1 MPITP
6 WLRSLRNRFARRPA
20 PAASAPRQRPFRPRV
35 EGLEDRL
42 TPSGGLPD
50 PGFGSGGIVNLPHA
64 TDYAASAVAVQPDG
78 RAVVVGQ
85 ITRSSVQQPA
95 DAITVQRLNRDG
107 SLDTTFNKT
116 GSLTIQT
123 GKSDWPTSVV
133 LQPDGKI
140 LVGGGATANNGSAE
154 FLVAR
159 VNANGSLDTTFGSK
173 GLWVS
178 ASPYGVVKKLAV
190 LTDPAH
196 PTTVTGI
203 VAAAQGYANGAPC
216 FEAIKLTPAGVPDRT
231 FGSGGFAVF
240 AQLNGERVES
250 VALDRLSGDVYLA
263 GEVTVNGTDG
273 SPTSA
278 GCLAEVTPAGA
289 LDPGFGNGAGYV
301 LADPTAGDVGSQFN
315 DVTVQT
321 VTVNGQATSRIVVAG
336 QGWNASAAYG
346 IVSRYTAAGLLDASF
361 ASGGIFSGYGLT
373 GGRNAFFTSL
383 GLAADGSIVV
393 GGYQWYTAAD
403 GTGHS
408 EMLVGHLTVDGAA
421 DTSFGPDGTGFTVVR
436 DGLDSR
442 FLGLAMDSTDGSI
455 LLCGSSSSSS
465 ATSSVQAAVVRL
477 TAPG

>member
-42 TPSGGLPD
+42 TPSGGLLD

-78 RAVVVGQ
+78 RIVVVGQ
-85 ITRSSVQQPA
+85 ITRSSVQQPE

-140 LVGGGATANNGSAE
+140 LVGGGATANNGSGE

-159 VNANGSLDTTFGSK
+159 LNANGSLDTTFASK

-178 ASPYGVVKKLAV
+178 TSPFGVVKKLAV

-203 VAAAQGYANGAPC
+203 VAAAQGYANGTPC
-216 FEAIKLTPAGVPDRT
+216 FEAIKLTPAGALDKT
-231 FGSGGFAVF
+231 FGAGGFAVF
-240 AQLNGERVES
+240 ANLNGERIAS
-250 VALDRLSGDVYLA
+250 VAVDRLSGEIYLA
-263 GEVTVNGTDG
+263 GTVSVPNANNT
-273 SPTSA
+273 
-278 GCLAEVTPAGA
+278 GCLAALTPAGA
-289 LDPGFGNGAGYV
+289 LDPAFGGGAGYV
-301 LADPTAGDVGSQFN
+301 LADPTGSHEVEFYDVA
-315 DVTVQT
+315 VQT
-321 VTVNGQATSRIVVAG
+321 LTVNGQPTSRVLVAG
-336 QGWNASAAYG
+336 SDAPPATHFSGVVYGYTSAG
-346 IVSRYTAAGLLDASF
+346 VLDVSFG
-361 ASGGIFSGYGLT
+361 SGGTFSIPGLGTGYNLH
-373 GGRNAFFTSL
+373 FSSL
-383 GLAADGSIVV
+383 ELEADGSIMVA
-393 GGYQWYTAAD
+393 GWQTDTAAD
-403 GTGHS
+403 GTFHS
-408 EMLVGHLTVDGAA
+408 EMVVGHLTADGAA

-442 FLGLAMDSTDGSI
+442 VLGLAMDPTDGSI
-455 LLCGSSSSSS
+455 LVCGSSSSSS
-465 ATSSVQAAVVRL
+465 ASSSVQAAVVRL